1 MGKVSRPGCQNKVLS
16 CLVLSCLCKDEN
28 NEDDHEGI
36 NIDDFVK
43 NYLKGDIILTLLLLS
58 DNNPNDIV
66 DEIIKKLYEKY
77 RDVQSKQQ
85 HV

>member
-1 MGKVSRPGCQNKVLS
+1 MGKVSRRRQNKVLS
-16 CLVLSCLCKDEN
+16 CFRLCKGEN

-36 NIDDFVK
+36 KIGDFVK

-58 DNNPNDIV
+58 SNNPNDII

-77 RDVQSKQQ
+77 RVAVDAQSQQ
-85 HV
+85 V